1 MKKIVLVALALLS
14 TNILLA
20 FTQDD
25 RITIGS
31 GWSNNKEYNSDNYRR
46 MLRGSETDN
55 QTNEENPPLT
65 PATLLL
71 LGLGG
76 CAVGATV
83 YRNTRKEK

>member
-1 MKKIVLVALALLS
+1 
-14 TNILLA
+14 
-20 FTQDD
+20 
-25 RITIGS
+25 
-31 GWSNNKEYNSDNYRR
+31 
-46 MLRGSETDN
+46 MLRGSETDKP
-55 QTNEENPPLT
+55 TNEENPPLT